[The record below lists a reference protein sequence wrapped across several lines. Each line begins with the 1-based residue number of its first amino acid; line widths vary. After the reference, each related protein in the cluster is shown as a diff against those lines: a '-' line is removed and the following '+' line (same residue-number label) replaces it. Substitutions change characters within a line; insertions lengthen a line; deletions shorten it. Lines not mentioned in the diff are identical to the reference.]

1 MPKNNRKFHKY
12 TFFLAIFFISGILVA
27 SGLSVILVTPAS
39 SKPDSNLCSPEFEVH
54 FISLNK
60 SQIEGSAKSLAPDY
74 QKIGA
79 GGFIWKVDD
88 YYHVLS
94 SGFENKSD
102 AILVQNN
109 LKATSNLESEIVSIK
124 FNKFSVNATFD
135 GESKKV
141 MTKALNSFKDCY
153 TSLYDIAIS
162 LDTLVY
168 NEISARLAIN
178 SVYSS
183 VSTAKADF
191 DTLFSSNQHKGLK
204 TISEFLTKEKNILE
218 KLCSGVKLNSSQT
231 YPSLIKYRY
240 IELLKN
246 YQNLTEAIKNATE

>member
-1 MPKNNRKFHKY
+1 MPKNNKKFQKI
-12 TFFLAIFFISGILVA
+12 TFLLAIFFISGILVA
-27 SGLSVILVTPAS
+27 SGLSVILVTPVS
-39 SKPDSNLCSPEFEVH
+39 SKPDSSLSSPEFDVH

-60 SQIEGSAKSLAPDY
+60 SQMSKSAESLAPDY

-79 GGFIWKVDD
+79 GGYIWKVED
-88 YYHVLS
+88 YYHIFS

-109 LKATSNLESEIVSIK
+109 LKATSDLDSEIITIK
-124 FNKFSVNATFD
+124 FNKFKIDGNFD
-135 GESKKV
+135 SESKKV
-141 MTKALNSFKDCY
+141 ITKSLSTFKDSY
-153 TSLYDIAIS
+153 TALYDIAIS

-178 SVYSS
+178 SVYST
-183 VSTAKADF
+183 VSTAYADF
-191 DTLFSSNQHKGLK
+191 DTLFSATDHKGLK
-204 TISEFLTKEKNILE
+204 TISNFLAKEKEILE

-240 IELLKN
+240 IELLMN
-246 YQNLTEAIKNATE
+246 YNNLYVAIKNAT

>member
-1 MPKNNRKFHKY
+1 MPKNNRKFRKY
-12 TFFLAIFFISGILVA
+12 TFLLAIFFISGILVA
-27 SGLSVILVTPAS
+27 SGLSVLLVTPVSSRPDAS
-39 SKPDSNLCSPEFEVH
+39 LSSPEFEVH

-60 SQIEGSAKSLAPDY
+60 SQILKSAEALAPDY

-79 GGFIWKVDD
+79 GGYIWKIDD
-88 YYHVLS
+88 YYHILS
-94 SGFENKSD
+94 SGFENKAD

-109 LKATSNLESEIVSIK
+109 LKATSNLESEIVTIK
-124 FNKFSVNATFD
+124 FNKFNIDASFD
-135 GESKKV
+135 NESKKV
-141 MTKALNSFKDCY
+141 MSKALSTFKDAF
-153 TSLYDIAIS
+153 TALYDIAIS

-178 SVYSS
+178 SVYSTIS
-183 VSTAKADF
+183 SAKADF

-204 TISEFLTKEKNILE
+204 TISEYLSKEKDILE
-218 KLCSGVKLNSSQT
+218 KLCSGVKLHSSQT

-246 YQNLTEAIKNATE
+246 YHELTKAIKNATL